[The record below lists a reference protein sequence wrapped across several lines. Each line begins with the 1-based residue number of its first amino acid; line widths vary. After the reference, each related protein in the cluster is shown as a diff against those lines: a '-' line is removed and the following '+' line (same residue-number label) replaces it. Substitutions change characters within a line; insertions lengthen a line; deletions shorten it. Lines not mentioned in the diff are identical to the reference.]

1 MPRFSPPTLERFFDN
16 RLIIVWVIKQPL
28 GTPPLRDLEFRI
40 HGDLEFT
47 PNQENVVVLPSTGD
61 GNEFLVNWVVR
72 IPETKTE
79 VELSVHHGSFMEKF
93 NLVIDPHN
101 LPP

>member
-16 RLIIVWVIKQPL
+16 RLIVVWVIRQPL
-28 GTPPLRDLEFRI
+28 EFAPLKDLEFRI
-40 HGDLEFT
+40 HGDLEFA
-47 PNQENVVVLPSTGD
+47 PNQESVIALPDLGD

-79 VELSVHHGSFMEKF
+79 VELSVHHESFTEKF
-93 NLVIDPHN
+93 NLIIDPHN